1 MGTEKFDHIKPAVRG
16 SGDHIKPMIS
26 AWGDPYETTGRVNT
40 GHGNIQ
46 PAGLFSTAPYVPPK
60 EPEVVPEPD
69 PVHCVGKD
77 GTCTNTK
84 RLRYNGLCTGC
95 DTNRILRERRQVAD

>member
-1 MGTEKFDHIKPAVRG
+1 VGTEKFDHIKPAVRG

-46 PAGLFSTAPYVPPK
+46 PAGLFSTAPYVPPTPK
-60 EPEVVPEPD
+60 TE
-69 PVHCVGKD
+69 HCLGKNN
-77 GTCTNTK
+77 TCTNTEH
-84 RLRYNGLCTGC
+84 LRNSGYCPGC
-95 DTNRILRERRQVAD
+95 DIQRILRERREAAD